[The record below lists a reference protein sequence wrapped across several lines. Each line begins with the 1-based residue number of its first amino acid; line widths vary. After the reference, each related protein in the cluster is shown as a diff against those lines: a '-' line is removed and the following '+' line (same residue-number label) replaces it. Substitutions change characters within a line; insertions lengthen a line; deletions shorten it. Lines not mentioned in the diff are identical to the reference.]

1 MAHPAGGATQA
12 TLNDILKEFYLGP
25 VQEQLNNSVMV
36 LDLMT
41 KTTVDWNGRSAIIPI
56 HVSRNTGVAFA
67 AEGHLL
73 PAAGEQGYQRLD
85 IGAHFLYGRF
95 QITGPAM
102 SAAGKG
108 GANSFIGWM
117 EAEMDKLV
125 NDVKNASDNA
135 MISGGRVLGFL
146 NQRRAS
152 AAGIAPGVDVW
163 QFFGDCEKT
172 QALLTQVTTQGV
184 APVTNALLVDLVRV
198 DNNAALGY
206 TVINTEVALTA
217 TDVIGRTITLSEV
230 DNNGIMGAVT
240 DTTAVDDGR
249 GIAVVVSATQQ
260 VANFVAAAAPPT
272 AVTAAEIL
280 LVDAITDGLDN
291 QTQGIFGNL
300 ASRAHFTVDRF
311 SPGTTTSFPAL
322 QSTIMTQGIGVAPS
336 GDRVALSL
344 PRMQSVMDQVNQFS
358 GEEPDCILISPLAR
372 QQYAAMFQLTAASSA
387 VMNTSGESAGKLDG
401 GFSGM
406 SYGGLPIKTARHV
419 GGGGMIFLK
428 LSSWKV
434 LELEAHGFADLD
446 GSVLARAGIGT
457 AGVDAYEGYYRWY
470 YNTVTTNPNQNGILC
485 GFSV

>member
-1 MAHPAGGATQA
+1 MPATQA

-41 KTTVDWNGRSAIIPI
+41 KATVDWNGRVAIIPI

-67 AEGHLL
+67 AESGLL
-73 PAAGEQGYQRLD
+73 PAAGDQGYSRLEVN
-85 IGAHFLYGRF
+85 AHFLYGRF

-146 NQRRAS
+146 NQRRV
-152 AAGIAPGVDVW
+152 AAVPGLAPATDVW
-163 QFFGDCEKT
+163 EFFGDCEKT
-172 QALLTQVTTQGV
+172 QALLTQVTTQG
-184 APVTNALLVDLVRV
+184 AAVTNALLVDLVRV

-217 TDVIGRTITLSEV
+217 TDVIGRTITLSEI
-230 DNNGIMGAVT
+230 DNNGIGAVAT
-240 DTTAVDDGR
+240 STLAVDDGR
-249 GIAVVVSATQQ
+249 GIAVVVSAVQQ
-260 VANFVAAAAPPT
+260 VVDFSAAAAA
-272 AVTAAEIL
+272 AVGAAEIALVL
-280 LVDAITDGLDN
+280 LVTDGLDN

-300 ASRAHFTVDRF
+300 ASRTHFTVDRF
-311 SPGTTTSFPAL
+311 SPPSNTSFPAL
-322 QSTIMTQGIGVAPS
+322 QSTIMTQGIGAAPS

-446 GSVLARAGIGT
+446 GSVLARAGIGV

-470 YNTVTTNPNQNGILC
+470 YNTVTTNPNQNAILC
-485 GFSV
+485 GFTV

>member
-1 MAHPAGGATQA
+1 MAHINGATQA

-73 PAAGEQGYQRLD
+73 PAAGDQGYQRLD
-85 IGAHFLYGRF
+85 VGAHFLYGRF

-152 AAGIAPGVDVW
+152 AGALAPATDVW
-163 QFFGDCEKT
+163 EFFGDCEKT

-272 AVTAAEIL
+272 VVTPAEIL

-311 SPGTTTSFPAL
+311 SPQTNTSFPAL
-322 QSTIMTQGIGVAPS
+322 QSTIMTQGIGAAPS

-485 GFSV
+485 GFNV

>member
-67 AEGHLL
+67 AEGAHL

-152 AAGIAPGVDVW
+152 AGAIAPATDVW
-163 QFFGDCEKT
+163 EFFGDCEKT
-172 QALLTQVTTQGV
+172 QALLTQITSTTG
-184 APVTNALLVDLVRV
+184 APITNALLVDLVRV

-217 TDVIGRTITLSEV
+217 TDVIGRTITLSET
-230 DNNGIMGAVT
+230 DNNGIGAVAT
-240 DTTAVDDGR
+240 STLAVDDGR
-249 GIAVVVSATQQ
+249 GIAVVVSAVQQ
-260 VANFVAAAAPPT
+260 VVNFAAPAAL
-272 AVTAAEIL
+272 AVPAPEIA
-280 LVDAITDGLDN
+280 LVLAITDGLGN
-291 QTQGIFGNL
+291 QPQGIFGNL
-300 ASRAHFTVDRF
+300 ASRTHFTVDRF
-311 SPGTTTSFPAL
+311 SPPSATSFPAL
-322 QSTIMTQGIGVAPS
+322 QSTIMTQGIGAAPS

-344 PRMQSVMDQVNQFS
+344 PRMQAVMDQVNQFS
-358 GEEPDCILISPLAR
+358 GQEPDCILISPLAR
-372 QQYAAMFQLTAASSA
+372 QQYAAMFQLTAPGSTA

-401 GFSGM
+401 GFSGL

-446 GSVLARAGIGT
+446 GSVLARAGVGVS
-457 AGVDAYEGYYRWY
+457 GVDAYEGYYRWY

-485 GFSV
+485 GFNV

>member
-1 MAHPAGGATQA
+1 MAHINGATQA

-73 PAAGEQGYQRLD
+73 PAAGDQGYQRLD
-85 IGAHFLYGRF
+85 VGAHFLYGRF

-152 AAGIAPGVDVW
+152 AGALAPATDVW
-163 QFFGDCEKT
+163 EFFGDCEKT

-249 GIAVVVSATQQ
+249 GIAVVVSAVQQ
-260 VANFVAAAAPPT
+260 VVDFSAAAAPPT
-272 AVTAAEIL
+272 VVTPAEIL

-485 GFSV
+485 GFNV

>member
-1 MAHPAGGATQA
+1 MPATQA

-41 KTTVDWNGRSAIIPI
+41 KATVDWNGRVAIIPI

-67 AEGHLL
+67 AESGPL
-73 PAAGEQGYQRLD
+73 PAAGDQGYSRLEVN
-85 IGAHFLYGRF
+85 AHFLYGRF

-146 NQRRAS
+146 NEHQ
-152 AAGIAPGVDVW
+152 AAVGGAGAFTSW
-163 QFFGDCEKT
+163 EMFGDLEKA
-172 QALLTQVTTQGV
+172 QALAAAAVLSSGV
-184 APVTNALLVDLVRV
+184 GTELLVDLVRV
-198 DNNAALGY
+198 DRNAALGY
-206 TVINTEVALTA
+206 TVLNTGVSVETGAAA
-217 TDVIGRTITLSEV
+217 TDLIARTISLEDV
-230 DNNGIMGAVT
+230 DNVPNPV
-240 DTTAVDDGR
+240 DTSATDDGFA
-249 GIAVVVSATQQ
+249 IAVVVAAVQQ
-260 VANFVAAAAPPT
+260 GTVAVD
-272 AVTAAEIL
+272 VTNNLGE
-280 LVDAITDGLDN
+280 
-291 QTQGIFGNL
+291 QPQGIFANL
-300 ASRAHFTVDRF
+300 GSRIHFGVNRF
-311 SPGTTTSFPAL
+311 SPNQTLVAPFSFTAL
-322 QSTIMTQGIGVAPS
+322 QSTCITQAVGGTQA
-336 GDRVALSL
+336 RAALSL
-344 PRMQSVMDQVNQFS
+344 PRMQATMDQVNQLS
-358 GEEPDCILISPLAR
+358 GQEPDCILISPLAR
-372 QQYAAMFQLTAASSA
+372 QQYAALFQVTVFGGAANNTAS
-387 VMNTSGESAGKLDG
+387 VMNTSGERSNNIDG

-446 GSVLARAGIGT
+446 GSVLARAGVGV

-470 YNTVTTNPNQNGILC
+470 YNTVTTNPNQNAILC
-485 GFSV
+485 GFTV